1 MSVIA
6 KKLRGSH
13 FMVLVKGAPEAL
25 EPLCE
30 ASSLP
35 PDYSARLAALATAG
49 YRVVALAGRTLKAN
63 FLRVQKM
70 TREVAER
77 DLTFLGFL
85 VMQNTLKPESAG
97 VIRELRT
104 ASLRCLMVTG
114 DNLLTAV
121 SVARYEGQISGSCKR
136 MVTIDVPRDCGLLD
150 EEESVL
156 TVSHCKQADGSHH
169 LTFDEAGGEGVG
181 APRLA
186 ITGRV
191 WTAVKEQFPA
201 LVPRLLLRTV
211 VWARMSPDQ
220 KAGLVESLQEL
231 GYVAAMCGDGA
242 NDCGALKVSPPQ
254 HNP

>member
-70 TREVAER
+70 TRGEAER

-121 SVARYEGQISGSCKR
+121 SVARYEEQMSGSCKR

-150 EEESVL
+150 EDESVL